1 MVGPPVAAIA
11 ERLLLDRLLRARA
24 FTAATAVPLTDLP
37 FAQQRRLERLR
48 QAGVIRE
55 ETPGAYYL
63 DGPALADHWSNRR
76 PRIAFAIVV
85 VIALAMATLLFVL
98 SGPR

>member
-11 ERLLLDRLLRARA
+11 ERLLFARLLRARA

-55 ETPGAYYL
+55 DTPGAYYL

-76 PRIAFAIVV
+76 HRIALIVLGAILLV
-85 VIALAMATLLFVL
+85 MAALLFVL